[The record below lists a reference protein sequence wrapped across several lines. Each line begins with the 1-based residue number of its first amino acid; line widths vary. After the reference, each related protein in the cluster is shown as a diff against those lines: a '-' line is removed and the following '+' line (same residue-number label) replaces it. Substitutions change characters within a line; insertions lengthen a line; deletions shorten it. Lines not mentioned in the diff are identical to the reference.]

1 MHHGTI
7 FARKPSDIRNW
18 TSISKLGLTL
28 GDETMQWHTD
38 LARDLSIPFF
48 DLVKEMM
55 NINMTM
61 RINAE
66 RALSTYKSLL
76 PMFEKYCSAKQI
88 SKHLSYYTPHLA
100 ALEPPTPPPTPSD
113 STQMP
118 LNVTNLFASPYKIP
132 KSYLKLVPSQVRA
145 SKNTSTRRALRL

>member
-1 MHHGTI
+1 MHYGTI
-7 FARKPSDIRNW
+7 YARKPSDIRNW
-18 TSISKLGLTL
+18 TSISKLGSAELV
-28 GDETMQWHTD
+28 QWHTD
-38 LARDLSIPFF
+38 LARDLSTPFF
-48 DLVKEMM
+48 NLVKDMM
-55 NINMTM
+55 NINMTA

-76 PMFEKYCSAKQI
+76 PIFEKYCTAEQI

-100 ALEPPTPPPTPSD
+100 TLEPPTPPPTPSD

-145 SKNTSTRRALRL
+145 TKNFSTRRALRL